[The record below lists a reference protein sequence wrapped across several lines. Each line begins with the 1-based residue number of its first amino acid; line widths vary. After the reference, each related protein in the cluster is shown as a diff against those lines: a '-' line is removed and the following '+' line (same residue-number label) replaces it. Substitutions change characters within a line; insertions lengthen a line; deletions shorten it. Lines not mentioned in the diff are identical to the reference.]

1 MGQKASPLPFQQSLC
16 HITDFSTVI
25 CISCPLNLENLWK
38 VLSAL
43 PRVNVKIKDS
53 FLDLA
58 LSDVYVMFDF

>member
-1 MGQKASPLPFQQSLC
+1 MGQKASSLPLQQNLY

-25 CISCPLNLENLWK
+25 CITYPLNLENLWK

-58 LSDVYVMFDF
+58 LSDVYFMFDF